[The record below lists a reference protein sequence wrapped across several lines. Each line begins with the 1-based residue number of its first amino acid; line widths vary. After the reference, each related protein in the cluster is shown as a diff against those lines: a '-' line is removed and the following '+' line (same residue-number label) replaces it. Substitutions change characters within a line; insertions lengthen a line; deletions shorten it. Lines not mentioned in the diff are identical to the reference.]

1 MRNFPY
7 WTPGK
12 IIEVIQQDG
21 LTTFNRMQFRKFE
34 REGVILLMHR
44 GSGRWRTCSTEE
56 AIEIMTAIWEDY
68 YGKEEAK
75 KYYAKLKNRYSNS
88 GN

>member
-1 MRNFPY
+1 MRKFPH
-7 WTPGK
+7 WTPGR

-34 REGVILLMHR
+34 KLNVIPTMHR
-44 GSGRWRTCSTEE
+44 NSGKWRICSTKE
-56 AIEIMTAIWEDY
+56 AIEIMKAIWQDY
-68 YGKEEAK
+68 YGEEEAK